1 MEVLTS
7 TSANQ
12 HQHQHHQIKS
22 NLSTSSDLDFLA
34 ILTSQYSTTN
44 SNSNFNNSNHRRPQL
59 DPLILETASLSGPH
73 QTRNHYLHEYF
84 PHSHLSSIGS
94 KPNSNK
100 TTPNHSNLKDNLTHV
115 SQQAPRSSKQISA
128 SKSTTLISTSTNHNL
143 NTNGSQETTTPCK
156 PKPVS
161 IESSSPTTIKQ
172 ETLSSIETPIPL
184 IPKEIK
190 ETIEHKSQSRLE
202 IQEILKTQL
211 EKIKIN
217 STQQSSN
224 PQTNLK
230 VKVNCKARTR
240 IPTSK
245 GPIWLHVYENTIDQ
259 KEHLA
264 IVMNPLILSKSLNEI
279 KSLEETDLDRLIRG
293 ALPMKEYQEIQEES
307 QERESKPIVRIH
319 SECFTGE
326 TIGSNRC
333 DCGFQLN
340 QSMKYI
346 LNSTDSNGLIIY
358 LRQEGRGIGL
368 ESKLKAYNL
377 QDLGF
382 DTIESNL
389 LLGFHED
396 LRTYQ
401 IGISILK
408 DFNLNQIKL
417 MTNNPNKILSLQEGN
432 LEDGNQIQVIE
443 RIPIVLDQKDEIGD
457 EVKGYLR
464 TKILKMGH
472 MIDLPHF

>member
-1 MEVLTS
+1 MEILTS

-12 HQHQHHQIKS
+12 HHHHHQVKS
-22 NLSTSSDLDFLA
+22 NHQAHTTTSDLAFLA
-34 ILTSQYSTTN
+34 ILTSQYSNPN
-44 SNSNFNNSNHRRPQL
+44 SNPNPTNPNHRRPQL

-84 PHSHLSSIGS
+84 PHSHLSPTDS
-94 KPNSNK
+94 KSNSHR
-100 TTPNHSNLKDNLTHV
+100 TTPVHSHFQEISTYV
-115 SQQAPRSSKQISA
+115 SQQAPRSSKQIS
-128 SKSTTLISTSTNHNL
+128 SIKSPISINHTL
-143 NTNGSQETTTPCK
+143 NTNGSEETPNHSM

-161 IESSSPTTIKQ
+161 LEAPTTKQ
-172 ETLSSIETPIPL
+172 DVHFKSIETHITTSSIEA
-184 IPKEIK
+184 KESF
-190 ETIEHKSQSRLE
+190 EPASQSRSA
-202 IQEILKTQL
+202 IQEILKIQL

-217 STQQSSN
+217 SLT
-224 PQTNLK
+224 QTNK
-230 VKVNCKARTR
+230 PSTNPIVKVNCKARTR

-245 GPIWLHVYENTIDQ
+245 GPIWLHVYENSIDQ

-264 IVMNPLILSKSLNEI
+264 IVMNPKILSKSLNEI
-279 KSLEETDLDRLIRG
+279 KSNEETDLDRIIRG
-293 ALPMKEYQEIQEES
+293 ALPIQEYNQTKEE
-307 QERESKPIVRIH
+307 QEKKLEKPIVRIH

-333 DCGFQLN
+333 DCGYQLN
-340 QSMKYI
+340 HSIEYI
-346 LNSTDSNGLIIY
+346 LKSQESNGLIIY

-368 ESKLKAYNL
+368 EKKLKAYNL

-389 LLGFHED
+389 LLGLDED
-396 LRTYQ
+396 LRSYEL
-401 IGISILK
+401 GIQILK
-408 DFNLNQIKL
+408 DFGLEKIKL
-417 MTNNPNKILSLQEGN
+417 MTNNPKKILSLQGGG
-432 LEDGNQIQVIE
+432 EDEEKGIEVVE
-443 RIPIVLDQKDEIGD
+443 RIPIVLDHQEEIGD